1 LENFINWVSDPISYN
16 WITLL
21 AAASSLLA
29 AIFTG
34 YSAYL
39 SWRASRPFHRAE
51 WHHEL
56 YGDAINLSCQVFNE
70 TDQTLELEFVRVKGP
85 VANVLCENAGRTN
98 EKHKSW
104 GPTKAPCSEACP
116 PKKSVTVRFVI
127 NPDAQLL
134 RASAKSL
141 IQRFWLLW
149 AKLLWRFAEWRVPA
163 GPKFSVTLVA
173 RKRSS
178 KLRPVHFTHKMRIYP
193 AQAISMAG
201 KIDEKS
207 SKENIGKF

>member
-1 LENFINWVSDPISYN
+1 MENFINWVSDPVSYN

-21 AAASSLLA
+21 AAVSSFLA

-39 SWRASRPFHRAE
+39 SWRASRHVHRAE

-56 YGDAINLSCQVFNE
+56 NGDAVNLSCQVYNE
-70 TDQTLELEFVRVKGP
+70 TEQTLELEFVRVKGP
-85 VANVLCENAGRTN
+85 VANVLWVRAGRTN
-98 EKHKSW
+98 EKHESW

-127 NPDAQLL
+127 NPNAQLL
-134 RASAKSL
+134 RTSAKSL
-141 IQRFWLLW
+141 LQRFWLLW

-178 KLRPVHFTHKMRIYP
+178 KLRPVHFTHNMRIYP
-193 AQAISMAG
+193 AQAISMAES
-201 KIDEKS
+201 IDGNASKVNFEK
-207 SKENIGKF
+207 F